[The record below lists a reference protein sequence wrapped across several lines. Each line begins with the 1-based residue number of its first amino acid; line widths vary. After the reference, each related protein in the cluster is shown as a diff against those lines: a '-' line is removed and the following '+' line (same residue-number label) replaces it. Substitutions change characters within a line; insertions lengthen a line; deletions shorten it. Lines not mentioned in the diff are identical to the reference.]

1 MMKKIIY
8 LISVLIAFP
17 LSAVT
22 LSTPS
27 GKPVERAGIILIKD
41 YNGTPCVLVG
51 RNAKVNSVNLV
62 NFPAG
67 SCERKDRFPSITA
80 ARETYEETGASL
92 KYDSAQISRMPYVY
106 ADKHQLFVKNT
117 RASVTLLT
125 QSVQS
130 ALRSSLPGAY
140 KEVSQYYAVPIQN
153 LLNAAKAVNGSR
165 VNGRIN
171 QAVIVKRG
179 LNRLKSRNG
188 HNLVFDSHY
197 LATIANDYYNAK
209 NVFER
214 LTGRRFS

>member
-1 MMKKIIY
+1 MY
-8 LISVLIAFP
+8 LISVLISFP

-22 LSTPS
+22 LSCPK
-27 GKPVERAGIILIKD
+27 GPVERAGIILIKTYQD
-41 YNGTPCVLVG
+41 GTPYGTPCVIVG
-51 RNAKVNSVNLV
+51 RNAKVRNVNLV

-67 SCERKDRFPSITA
+67 SCERKDRYTSVTA

-92 KYDSAQISRMPYVY
+92 KYDPTQVSKMPYVY
-106 ADKHQLFVKNT
+106 ANRHQLFVKNT

-130 ALRSSLPGAY
+130 ALRSSLPAAY

-179 LNRLKSRNG
+179 LNRLKSGNG

-197 LATIANDYYNAK
+197 LATIADDYYNAK
-209 NVFER
+209 RIFEY